1 MFREAKL
8 LSTGS
13 SQKTESARFRAAL
26 SRWYRKNGRDLPWR
40 RTRDPYAILV
50 SEFML
55 QQTQVAAVIP
65 YYQRWLRRFPDF
77 ATLARASESDVLRA
91 WQGLGYYRR
100 ARNLHAAAKIVIKNH
115 GGRFPRALEQIKALP
130 GVGPY
135 TANAVATFAFGQ
147 AVPVVEANIAR
158 VVARL
163 FNSRAPIDTAIGR
176 DALWKNAASLLPKS
190 GAPHHN
196 SALMDLGALVCT
208 SRFPKC
214 EICPVRPFCCAED
227 PAILPVK
234 KKRPVTIRMTEHHTF
249 SISRGRILLEK
260 SLTRWRGLWIL
271 PRLPGPSKNQ
281 LPLYVSEFPFTHH
294 CITLSIFAGSSRRPN
309 RDSNHRW
316 FPLSTLTSIPMPSPH
331 RRAVRQLLGRHHF
344 TTSDLINP
352 GRGAHELSG
361 NRNPMTFRVLA
372 AAWAETGKFPEAI
385 GIARR
390 GMELASEQGQL
401 SIADLLQADLVLYQ
415 QGIPLRENNST
426 NVQP

>member
-1 MFREAKL
+1 MEF
-8 LSTGS
+8 
-13 SQKTESARFRAAL
+13 ARFRATL

-77 ATLARASESDVLRA
+77 ATLARASESDVLHA

-100 ARNLHAAAKIVIKNH
+100 ARNLHAAAKIVIRNH
-115 GGRFPRALEQIKALP
+115 GGRFPRAIEQIKALP
-130 GVGPY
+130 GVGRY

-163 FNSRAPIDTAIGR
+163 FNLRAPIDIVAGR
-176 DALWKNAASLLPKS
+176 DALWEKAASLLPES
-190 GAPHHN
+190 GPRDHN

-208 SRFPKC
+208 SRFPHC
-214 EICPVRPFCCAED
+214 GICPVRLFCCAED

-234 KKRPVTIRMTEHHTF
+234 KKRPVAIRMTEHHSF
-249 SISRGRILLEK
+249 AVSRGRILLEK

-271 PRLPGPSKNQ
+271 PRLSARSQNEV
-281 LPLYVSEFPFTHH
+281 PLHVSEFPFTHH
-294 CITLSIFAGSSRRPN
+294 CITLSVFAGSSHRPN
-309 RDSNHRW
+309 RNSNQRW

-331 RRAVRQLLGRHHF
+331 RRAAMQLLASRPETLCGR
-344 TTSDLINP
+344 
-352 GRGAHELSG
+352 
-361 NRNPMTFRVLA
+361 FRA
-372 AAWAETGKFPEAI
+372 A
-385 GIARR
+385 
-390 GMELASEQGQL
+390 
-401 SIADLLQADLVLYQ
+401 
-415 QGIPLRENNST
+415 
-426 NVQP
+426 